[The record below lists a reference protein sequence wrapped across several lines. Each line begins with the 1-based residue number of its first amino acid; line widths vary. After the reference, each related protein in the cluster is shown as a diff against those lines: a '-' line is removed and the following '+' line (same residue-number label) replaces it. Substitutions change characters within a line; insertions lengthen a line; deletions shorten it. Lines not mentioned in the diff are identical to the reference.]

1 MDRESEEYKR
11 IRAEY
16 EAKQKERRD
25 NPDRYPYFVYFQF
38 GYHHMTY
45 MSEEEVQSAVKFYH
59 LHSDGHGGYER
70 IGRQP
75 IFILPRKE
83 TEDDNN

>member
-45 MSEEEVQSAVKFYH
+45 MSEE
-59 LHSDGHGGYER
+59 
-70 IGRQP
+70 
-75 IFILPRKE
+75 
-83 TEDDNN
+83 